1 LPGVR
6 VELHSAGLPAAMPD
20 VAGKDDALA
29 AQINTEHRIEGYMR
43 LKNSLLCVILAIS
56 TAAHALES
64 GPPPVLSPMQQQAQA
79 AHLSAQFLTRFHYKP
94 VPLDDTLSAKVINR
108 YIKSLDPEKFFF
120 VQADIDQFTAEN
132 TKLDD
137 AIYHEDLRIPFS
149 IFNLYQQR
157 IVERLTYARELL
169 KQGFDFSQKEDYSF
183 VRDKEPWPKSEA
195 ESRDLWRKR
204 VKNDWLRLKLAG
216 KKDQA
221 IRDTLGKRYENSLA
235 RAYKYKSDD
244 VFQIFMNAYA
254 TSIEPHTDY
263 LGTSAAA
270 DFDISMKLSLVGIGA
285 VLQERDDYTTI
296 RELVAGGPAQLS
308 GKLAVGDRIVGVAQG
323 DKGAMTDVVGTRI
336 DDVVKQIRGAKDTVV
351 RLDIL
356 PADAGPDGKHKL
368 ISLVRNKIS
377 LEQQAAKKT
386 ILTIKNG
393 DATRKVGVIT
403 LPAFYED
410 FDGRRKG
417 DKNFRSASRDVAA
430 LLAELKKEKV
440 DSVLMDLR
448 NNGGGSLTE
457 AVDLTGL
464 FVGKGPIVQQRNAR
478 GDVNVE
484 GDDIPAPAWTG
495 PLAVLINRGSA
506 SASEIFAAAIQD
518 YGRGVIIGEGSFG
531 KGTVQTMV
539 NLDELSH
546 NDKPKFGELKM
557 TIAQFFRI
565 NGGTTQ
571 LRGVTPDISLPG
583 FSDPESFGESSYD
596 NALPWSQVK
605 AADYTPVGDVK
616 GLLPQIQSRHDA
628 RVEKDKDFQRFQ
640 EDVAELNTL
649 RKKRVISLNE
659 TDRRNEMNLQE
670 ARLKARGKAGAGDS
684 DSKDKDAADAADLNR
699 QDDGLQANERSLSA
713 ELAAEKAQKSAK
725 DVLLNEAAKI
735 LGDTSDLLKANPKFA
750 MQPAS
755 GKDK

>member
-1 LPGVR
+1 
-6 VELHSAGLPAAMPD
+6 
-20 VAGKDDALA
+20 
-29 AQINTEHRIEGYMR
+29 MR

-56 TAAHALES
+56 TAAHALEA
-64 GPPPVLSPMQQQAQA
+64 GPPPVLSPLQQQAQA

-137 AIYHEDLRIPFS
+137 AIYREDLRIPFA

-169 KQGFDFSQKEDYSF
+169 KQGFDFSQKEDFAF
-183 VRDKEPWPKSEA
+183 VRDK
-195 ESRDLWRKR
+195 D
-204 VKNDWLRLKLAG
+204 DWLRLKLAG

-221 IRDTLGKRYENSLA
+221 IRDTLSKRYENSLA

-285 VLQERDDYTTI
+285 VLQERDEYTTI

-323 DKGAMTDVVGTRI
+323 DKGAVVDVVGTRI
-336 DDVVKQIRGAKDTVV
+336 DDVVKQIRGAKDTIV

-386 ILTIKNG
+386 ILNIKSG
-393 DATRKVGVIT
+393 DTTRKVGVIT

-518 YGRGVIIGEGSFG
+518 YGRGIIVGEGSFG

-571 LRGVTPDISLPG
+571 LRGVTPDVSLPG

-628 RVEKDKDFQRFQ
+628 RVEKDKDFQRFL
-640 EDVAELNTL
+640 EDVTEVNTL

-659 TDRRNEMNLQE
+659 TDRRTEMNQQE
-670 ARLKARGKAGAGDS
+670 ARLKARGKAGDGGDG
-684 DSKDKDAADAADLNR
+684 KDKDAADAADLNR

-713 ELAAEKAQKSAK
+713 DLAAEKAQKNAK
-725 DVLLNEAAKI
+725 DVLLNEAAQI
-735 LGDTSDLLKANPKFA
+735 LGDESDLLKANTKFA
-750 MQPAS
+750 VQQPAK
-755 GKDK
+755 GK